1 MAAMASVLNTVL
13 AKASFL
19 ACTAMKVK
27 LVELE
32 NTKRIASGDKLCKL
46 YTCID

>member
-1 MAAMASVLNTVL
+1 MAVMASVVNTVL
-13 AKASFL
+13 AKDSVL
-19 ACTAMKVK
+19 ACTTMKVK

-46 YTCID
+46 YTCIA